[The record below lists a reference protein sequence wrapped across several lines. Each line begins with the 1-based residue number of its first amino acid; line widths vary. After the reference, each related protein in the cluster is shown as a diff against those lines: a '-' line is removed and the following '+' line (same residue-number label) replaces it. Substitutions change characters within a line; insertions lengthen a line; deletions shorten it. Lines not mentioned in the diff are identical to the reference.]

1 MQSAVNIDEEKIS
14 LAYRFAYRL
23 CGNRKVAEKLTE
35 LALIA
40 RCSKV
45 QDDNLS
51 LLQSIWQE
59 FMNNYSFIEFKE
71 GKGIQK
77 VLLNLPVELRGG
89 VILKDLFKYDY
100 HQVAKILSISPQEA
114 QKIVAQGRR
123 KAAAYR
129 I

>member
-89 VILKDLFKYDY
+89 
-100 HQVAKILSISPQEA
+100 LS
-114 QKIVAQGRR
+114 
-123 KAAAYR
+123 
-129 I
+129 